1 MIGRYAAAVLGSVW
15 IGVSCL
21 GGSAVGNDDAM
32 RMELSAPISAWDEAV
47 PLGNG
52 LLGGLLWGEGN
63 TIRLSLDRGDLWDER
78 PAKNMPWDQFTFANL
93 QRLVREKKAAEI
105 NAVFDRNYSD
115 VHPTKI
121 PAGRLEV
128 TLGTSQSVKRFE
140 LDMKNACGRA
150 WLEDGKKIEIFFCA
164 TEPSVGWVSDPS
176 SALAPRA
183 GRFRDS
189 SYNVAMVRIPGAEP
203 KTLRL
208 LPPASVKQLG
218 YPDPRFGQEGRAQ
231 WFLQEATDGLR
242 YCVSIESKR
251 MDDTTVL
258 AVTVTST
265 RDGPDP
271 VAIARR
277 RVSAALQ
284 SGYSKLFEAHAAWW
298 SRFWSASQ
306 VEVPDV
312 ELLRHHN
319 LVQYFYGSASRR
331 GAPPIPLQ
339 GVWTADAGSLP
350 PWKGDY
356 HNDLNTQMT
365 YIAYQT
371 AGHFEEGASFLD
383 LMWELLP
390 AFRKFAKDFYGTGG
404 AAVPGV
410 MTLAGQPLGGWPHY
424 SLSPVQA
431 AWIGHLFYLHWRYTG
446 DDRLLRERAY
456 PWCREIG
463 VCLEALLREENGV
476 LKLPLSASPEVFDNS
491 LRAWLKPNSNYDIAC
506 LRMLFLAL
514 AEMAAA
520 CGDSGEAMRWAQT
533 ARRLGDFHLG
543 ADHVLKI
550 SENEDLP
557 GSHRHLSNLIGIHP
571 FNLITID
578 QGDRDRAII
587 AASLKQWDRLG
598 TSAWCGYSFSWMA
611 CLRAR
616 VGNAEA
622 ALENLEIYAKA
633 FTLRNG
639 FHANGDQLRAGFS
652 TMTYRP
658 FTLEGNFLGS
668 QAVQEMLLQSWS
680 PTPGV
685 LDTQVIRIFPAVP
698 WRWHQASFADLR
710 AEGGYRVSAR
720 RENNA
725 TTWFSVTASRD
736 GTVRIRE
743 NFGGRALQWSRGG
756 VKKVGENFEA
766 PLKSGETM
774 TATLAKPAAVPPAP
788 ADAAVPFSG
797 KPHRRS

>member
-1 MIGRYAAAVLGSVW
+1 MSRWYSRAAAVVVFGW
-15 IGVSCL
+15 IAAWL
-21 GGSAVGNDDAM
+21 PGGQADAADDPM
-32 RMELSAPISAWDEAV
+32 RLELSAPITAWDEAV

-52 LLGGLLWGEGN
+52 LLGGLLWGEGS

-78 PAKNMPWDQFTFANL
+78 PAKDMPWDQFTFANL
-93 QRLVREKKAAEI
+93 KRLVQEKKAAEI
-105 NAVFDRNYSD
+105 TAVFDRNYSD
-115 VHPTKI
+115 AHPTKI
-121 PAGRLEV
+121 PAGRLEMV
-128 TLGTSQSVKRFE
+128 LAPSQQVKRFE
-140 LDMKNACGRA
+140 LDMKTACGWA
-150 WLEDGKKIEIFFCA
+150 WLQDGTKLEVFCNA
-164 TEPSVGWVSDPS
+164 AESV
-176 SALAPRA
+176 AL
-183 GRFRDS
+183 
-189 SYNVAMVRIPGAEP
+189 VRIPGAEP
-203 KTLRL
+203 QSLRL
-208 LPPASVKQLG
+208 LPPASVKQLA
-218 YPDPRFGQEGRAQ
+218 YPDPRPGNEGRAQ
-231 WFLQEATDGLR
+231 WFLQEAAQGLR
-242 YCVSIESKR
+242 YCVCIESQR
-251 MDDTTVL
+251 TGNATVL
-258 AVTVTST
+258 AVTVSST
-265 RDGPDP
+265 RDGADP
-271 VAIARR
+271 VAIARQ

-284 SGYSKLFEAHAAWW
+284 SGYDKLFEAHAAWW
-298 SRFWSASQ
+298 SKFWSASR

-312 ELLRHHN
+312 EILRHHN

-383 LMWELLP
+383 LMWDLLP
-390 AFRKFAKDFYGTGG
+390 RFRKFAKDFYGTGG

-424 SLSPVQA
+424 SLSPVQG

-446 DDRLLRERAY
+446 DDRFLRERAY

-463 VCLEALLREENGV
+463 ACLEGLLREENGV
-476 LKLPLSASPEVFDNS
+476 LKLPLSASPEIFDNS

-506 LRMLFLAL
+506 LRMQFLAL
-514 AEMAAA
+514 AEMARA
-520 CGDSGEAMRWAQT
+520 CGESSAAEHWATT
-533 ARRLGDFHLG
+533 ASRLGDFHVS
-543 ADHVLKI
+543 ADHMLKI

-571 FNLITID
+571 FNLTTID
-578 QGDRDRAII
+578 QGQRDRAII
-587 AASLKQWDRLG
+587 AASLKQWDKLG

-616 VGNAEA
+616 VGDAES

-652 TMTYRP
+652 TFTYRP

-680 PTPGV
+680 PTPGAP
-685 LDTQVIRIFPAVP
+685 DTQVIRIFPAVP
-698 WRWHQASFADLR
+698 WRWHHASFTDLR
-710 AEGGYRVSAR
+710 AEGGCRVSAR

-725 TTWFSVTASRD
+725 TTWLNVTASRD
-736 GTVRIRE
+736 GVARIRD
-743 NFGGRALQWSRGG
+743 NFGGRTPQWSRSD
-756 VKKVGENFEA
+756 VKKTGDNFEA
-766 PLKSGETM
+766 PLKSGETLS
-774 TATLAKPAAVPPAP
+774 ATLAKPAAIPPAP
-788 ADAAVPFSG
+788 ANAARAFSA
-797 KPHRRS
+797 KPDRRK